1 MQSQPRQHET
11 RSPEFSL
18 ACEQEKLDKLEQ
30 EYKAN
35 PKREM
40 VGELW
45 KQAGRVARQMEAQG
59 KNSQS
64 VIEMLER
71 AFPNQG
77 HISLYIPAKPVERKT
92 FHQDLDRCTLF

>member
-1 MQSQPRQHET
+1 MLQQPPQHET
-11 RSPEFSL
+11 RSPESSL

-35 PKREM
+35 PKKEM

-45 KQAGRVARQMEAQG
+45 QQASRVAIQMEAQG

-77 HISLYIPAKPVERKT
+77 HISLYIPAKPGEQKI